1 VGRDAPADGAAADRP
16 ASSAPAPQPP
26 VAPIGDGGPG
36 ADDGRWLP
44 LLASARPDAF
54 VAWTPFSH
62 PTLGAVEI
70 GGWRPFATVPSPAAV
85 APLVEPHVRFL
96 VELSTFTP
104 RVAVASLTATRLGGG
119 LYRIRAE
126 VENRGRWPTALQH
139 AIAARAVKPV
149 LVAIDVPPAA
159 IVSGAPKHQ
168 FFPTIAGSGRREKV
182 EWIVRASDGQVVTV
196 RVAAQKGGTATQSV
210 RCE

>member
-1 VGRDAPADGAAADRP
+1 V
-16 ASSAPAPQPP
+16 
-26 VAPIGDGGPG
+26 
-36 ADDGRWLP
+36 
-44 LLASARPDAF
+44 RPDAF
-54 VAWTPFSH
+54 IAWTPFTH

-70 GGWRPFATVPSPAAV
+70 GGWRPFATVPAAAAV
-85 APLVEPHVRFL
+85 AAQVAPHVRFL

-149 LVAIDVPPAA
+149 LVALDVSPGA

-168 FFPTIAGSGRREKV
+168 FFPALAGSGRRERV
-182 EWIVRASDGQVVTV
+182 EWIVRAAEGQSVTV
-196 RVAAQKGGTATQSV
+196 RVQSQKGGTATQAV

>member
-1 VGRDAPADGAAADRP
+1 
-16 ASSAPAPQPP
+16 
-26 VAPIGDGGPG
+26 
-36 ADDGRWLP
+36 
-44 LLASARPDAF
+44 
-54 VAWTPFSH
+54 
-62 PTLGAVEI
+62 
-70 GGWRPFATVPSPAAV
+70 VPSPAAV

-96 VELSTFTP
+96 IELASLAP

-139 AIAARAVKPV
+139 AITARAVKPV

-168 FFPTIAGSGRREKV
+168 FFPTVAGSGRREKV
-182 EWIVRASDGQVVTV
+182 EWIVRAAGGQSVTV
-196 RVAAQKGGTATQSV
+196 RVAAQKGGSATQSV